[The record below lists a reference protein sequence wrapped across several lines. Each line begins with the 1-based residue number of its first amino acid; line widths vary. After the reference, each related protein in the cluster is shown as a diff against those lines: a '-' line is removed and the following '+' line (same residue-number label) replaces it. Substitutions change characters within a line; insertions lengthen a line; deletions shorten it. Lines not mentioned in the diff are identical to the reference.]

1 MKHLETMPPLPPQVV
16 ALEQFEFAIKLLTEL
31 SKTLGETEEFLD
43 ESHLVTRIHDALRPA
58 EQILIK
64 LATSHESNLIVNPGT
79 PLACSSCF
87 RTGAETYYLKRNSG
101 KYAVLCFDKGFGCW
115 EKSSRTCCTYTDQ
128 HQAQC
133 EELAEYEVVY
143 GDTLS
148 RRGVCTVH
156 VGAVLS
162 ADIPHYKIYPLD
174 RD

>member
-16 ALEQFEFAIKLLTEL
+16 ALEQFEFAMKLLNEL
-31 SKTLGETEEFLD
+31 SQGDGYTLED
-43 ESHLVTRIHDALRPA
+43 RVTRATRAIDALRPA

-64 LATSHESNLIVNPGT
+64 GATAHESNLIVNPGT

-115 EKSSRTCCTYTDQ
+115 EKSSRTCCSYTDQ

-133 EELAEYEVVY
+133 EELAEFEVVY
-143 GDTLS
+143 GNTLS
-148 RRGVCTVH
+148 RRGVCAVH
-156 VGAVLS
+156 VGAVLT

-174 RD
+174 LD